1 MVKEKFTHKI
11 LVRCTEEQYQSIKKE
26 SEEKKVPIAQLVR
39 FIVFGGK
46 FKKIDR
52 VRFQKIAELD
62 SVLSGLSAYHLGLK
76 NIDDE
81 QLHSLQMEVK
91 KAGINVNQIARN
103 LNSGGNF
110 SKKDLEKIEDLNEK
124 IDNVLRC
131 LGCRL

>member
-46 FKKIDR
+46 FKKIDK
-52 VRFQKIAELD
+52 VRFQKMAELD
-62 SVLSGLSAYHLGLK
+62 SALSGLSAYNLGLK

-91 KAGINVNQIARN
+91 KAGININQIARN

-124 IDNVLRC
+124 IDDVLRC

>member
-39 FIVFGGK
+39 FVVFGGK
-46 FKKIDR
+46 FKKIDEN
-52 VRFQKIAELD
+52 RFRKLSKLD
-62 SVLSGLSAYHLGLK
+62 EVLGDLSSYSLGLR
-76 NIDDE
+76 NVDDE
-81 QLHSLQMEVK
+81 ELHNLQIEIK
-91 KAGINVNQIARN
+91 KAGININQIARN
-103 LNSGGNF
+103 LNSGGDF

-124 IDNVLRC
+124 IDRVLRC

>member
-39 FIVFGGK
+39 FIVFGGR

-124 IDNVLRC
+124 IDDVLRC

>member
-46 FKKIDR
+46 FKKIDK

-62 SVLSGLSAYHLGLK
+62 SALSGLSAYNLGLK

-91 KAGINVNQIARN
+91 KAGININQIARN

-124 IDNVLRC
+124 IDDVLRC

>member
-46 FKKIDR
+46 FKKIDK
-52 VRFQKIAELD
+52 VRFQKMAELD
-62 SVLSGLSAYHLGLK
+62 SALSGLSAYNLGLK

-91 KAGINVNQIARN
+91 KAGININQIARN

-110 SKKDLEKIEDLNEK
+110 SKKDLEKIEDLNGK
-124 IDNVLRC
+124 IDDVLRC

>member
-26 SEEKKVPIAQLVR
+26 SEEKKVAIAQLVR

-110 SKKDLEKIEDLNEK
+110 SKKDLEKVEDLNKK
-124 IDNVLRC
+124 IDNLLRC

>member
-39 FIVFGGK
+39 FIIFGGK
-46 FKKIDR
+46 FKKIDEN
-52 VRFQKIAELD
+52 RFRKFAELD
-62 SVLSGLSAYHLGLK
+62 AALNGISAYKVGLK

-81 QLHSLQMEVK
+81 QLHSLQMEIK
-91 KAGINVNQIARN
+91 KAGINLNQIARN
-103 LNSGGNF
+103 LNSGGDF
-110 SKKDLEKIEDLNEK
+110 SKKDLEKIEDLNNK
-124 IDNVLRC
+124 IDDLLRC

>member
-46 FKKIDR
+46 FKKIDEN
-52 VRFQKIAELD
+52 RFKKLSELD
-62 SVLSGLSAYHLGLK
+62 EVLGDLSAYSLGLR
-76 NIDDE
+76 NVDDE
-81 QLHSLQMEVK
+81 ELHNLQIEIK
-91 KAGINVNQIARN
+91 RAGININQIARN

-124 IDNVLRC
+124 IDRVLRC

>member
-46 FKKIDR
+46 FKKIDEN
-52 VRFQKIAELD
+52 RFKKLSELD
-62 SVLSGLSAYHLGLK
+62 EVLGDLSAYSLGLR
-76 NIDDE
+76 NVDDE
-81 QLHSLQMEVK
+81 ELHNLQIEIK
-91 KAGINVNQIARN
+91 KAGININQIARN

-110 SKKDLEKIEDLNEK
+110 SKKDLEKVEDLNGK
-124 IDNVLRC
+124 IDDVLRC

>member
-39 FIVFGGK
+39 FIVFEGK
-46 FKKIDR
+46 FKKIDEN
-52 VRFQKIAELD
+52 RFKKLSELD
-62 SVLSGLSAYHLGLK
+62 EVLGDLSAYSLGLR
-76 NIDDE
+76 NVDDE
-81 QLHSLQMEVK
+81 ELHNLQMEIK
-91 KAGINVNQIARN
+91 RAGININQIARN

-124 IDNVLRC
+124 IDRVLRC

>member
-26 SEEKKVPIAQLVR
+26 SEEKKVAIAQLVR

-103 LNSGGNF
+103 LNAGGNF

-124 IDNVLRC
+124 IDDVLRC

>member
-46 FKKIDR
+46 FKKIDEN
-52 VRFQKIAELD
+52 RFKKLSELD
-62 SVLSGLSAYHLGLK
+62 EVLGDLSAYSLGLR
-76 NIDDE
+76 NVDDE
-81 QLHSLQMEVK
+81 ELHNLQIEIK
-91 KAGINVNQIARN
+91 RAGININQIARN
-103 LNSGGNF
+103 LNSSGNF

-124 IDNVLRC
+124 IDRVLRC

>member
-11 LVRCTEEQYQSIKKE
+11 LVRCTEEQYQAIKKE

-39 FIVFGGK
+39 FVVFGGK

-62 SVLSGLSAYHLGLK
+62 GVLSGLSAYHLGLK

-81 QLHSLQMEVK
+81 RLHSLQMEVK

-103 LNSGGNF
+103 LNAGGNF
-110 SKKDLEKIEDLNEK
+110 SKKDLEKVEDLNGK
-124 IDNVLRC
+124 IDDVLRC

>member
-46 FKKIDR
+46 FKKIDEN
-52 VRFQKIAELD
+52 RFKKLSELD
-62 SVLSGLSAYHLGLK
+62 EVLGDLSAYSLGLR
-76 NIDDE
+76 NVDDE
-81 QLHSLQMEVK
+81 ELHNLQIEIK
-91 KAGINVNQIARN
+91 KAGININQIARN

-110 SKKDLEKIEDLNEK
+110 SKKDLEKIEDLNRK

>member
-76 NIDDE
+76 NINDE

-124 IDNVLRC
+124 IDDVLRC

>member
-39 FIVFGGK
+39 FVVFGGR

-103 LNSGGNF
+103 LNAGGNF
-110 SKKDLEKIEDLNEK
+110 SKKDLEKVEDLNGK
-124 IDNVLRC
+124 IDDVLRC

>member
-39 FIVFGGK
+39 FVVFGGK

-81 QLHSLQMEVK
+81 ELHNLQIEIK
-91 KAGINVNQIARN
+91 RAGININQIARN

-124 IDNVLRC
+124 IDRVLRC

>member
-11 LVRCTEEQYQSIKKE
+11 LVRCTEDQYQSIKKE

-46 FKKIDR
+46 FKKIDEN
-52 VRFQKIAELD
+52 RFKKLSELD
-62 SVLSGLSAYHLGLK
+62 EVLGDLSAYSLGLR
-76 NIDDE
+76 NVDDE
-81 QLHSLQMEVK
+81 ELHNLQIEIK
-91 KAGINVNQIARN
+91 RAGININQIARN

-124 IDNVLRC
+124 IDRVLRC

>member
-124 IDNVLRC
+124 IDDVLRC

>member
-46 FKKIDR
+46 FKKIDK

-62 SVLSGLSAYHLGLK
+62 SALSGLSAYNLGLK

-103 LNSGGNF
+103 LNAGGNF
-110 SKKDLEKIEDLNEK
+110 SKKDLEKVEDLNGK
-124 IDNVLRC
+124 IDDVLRC

>member
-76 NIDDE
+76 NIDDS

-103 LNSGGNF
+103 LNAGGNF
-110 SKKDLEKIEDLNEK
+110 SKKDLEKVEDLNEK
-124 IDNVLRC
+124 IDDVLRC

>member
-11 LVRCTEEQYQSIKKE
+11 LVRCTEEQYQAIKKE

-39 FIVFGGK
+39 FVVFGGK

-62 SVLSGLSAYHLGLK
+62 GVLSGLSAYHLGLK

-81 QLHSLQMEVK
+81 QLHNLQMEVK

-110 SKKDLEKIEDLNEK
+110 SKKDLEKIEDLNKK
-124 IDNVLRC
+124 IDDLLRC

>member
-46 FKKIDR
+46 FKKIDEN
-52 VRFQKIAELD
+52 RFKKLSELD
-62 SVLSGLSAYHLGLK
+62 EVLGDLSAYSLGLR
-76 NIDDE
+76 NVDDE
-81 QLHSLQMEVK
+81 ELHNLQIEIK
-91 KAGINVNQIARN
+91 KAGININQIARN

-124 IDNVLRC
+124 IDRVLRC

>member
-110 SKKDLEKIEDLNEK
+110 SKKDLEKVEDLNKK
-124 IDNVLRC
+124 IDNLLRC

>member
-46 FKKIDR
+46 FKKIDEN
-52 VRFQKIAELD
+52 RFKKLSELD
-62 SVLSGLSAYHLGLK
+62 EVLGDLSAYSLGLR

-81 QLHSLQMEVK
+81 ELHNLQIEIK
-91 KAGINVNQIARN
+91 RAGININQIARN

-124 IDNVLRC
+124 IDRVLRC

>member
-11 LVRCTEEQYQSIKKE
+11 LVRCTEDQYQSIKKE
-26 SEEKKVPIAQLVR
+26 SEEKKVAIAQLVR

-46 FKKIDR
+46 FKKIDK

-62 SVLSGLSAYHLGLK
+62 SALSGLSAYNLGLK

-81 QLHSLQMEVK
+81 QLHSLQMEIK

-103 LNSGGNF
+103 LNAGGKF
-110 SKKDLEKIEDLNEK
+110 SKKDLEKVEDLNKK
-124 IDNVLRC
+124 IDDLLRC

>member
-11 LVRCTEEQYQSIKKE
+11 LVRCTEEQYQSIKNE

-46 FKKIDR
+46 FKKIDEN
-52 VRFQKIAELD
+52 RFRKIAELD
-62 SVLSGLSAYHLGLK
+62 SALSGLSAYNLGLK

-103 LNSGGNF
+103 LNAGGNF
-110 SKKDLEKIEDLNEK
+110 SKKDLEKVEDLNGK

>member
-11 LVRCTEEQYQSIKKE
+11 LVRCTEDQYQSIKKE

-46 FKKIDR
+46 FKKIDEN
-52 VRFQKIAELD
+52 RFKKLSELD
-62 SVLSGLSAYHLGLK
+62 EVLGDLSAYSLGLR
-76 NIDDE
+76 NVDDE
-81 QLHSLQMEVK
+81 ELHNLQIEIK
-91 KAGINVNQIARN
+91 KTGININQIARN

-110 SKKDLEKIEDLNEK
+110 SKKDLEKIEDLNGK
-124 IDNVLRC
+124 IDDVLRC

>member
-46 FKKIDR
+46 FKKIDEN
-52 VRFQKIAELD
+52 RFKKLSELD
-62 SVLSGLSAYHLGLK
+62 EVLGDLSAYSLGLR
-76 NIDDE
+76 NVDDE
-81 QLHSLQMEVK
+81 ELHNLQMEIK
-91 KAGINVNQIARN
+91 RAGININQIARN

-124 IDNVLRC
+124 IDRVLRC

>member
-46 FKKIDR
+46 FKKIDEN
-52 VRFQKIAELD
+52 RFKKLSELD
-62 SVLSGLSAYHLGLK
+62 EVLGDLSAYSLGLR
-76 NIDDE
+76 NVDDE
-81 QLHSLQMEVK
+81 ELHNLQMEIK
-91 KAGINVNQIARN
+91 RAGININQIARN
-103 LNSGGNF
+103 LNSGGDF
-110 SKKDLEKIEDLNEK
+110 SKKDLEKIEDLNKK
-124 IDNVLRC
+124 IDRVLRC

>member
-39 FIVFGGK
+39 FVVFGGK

-62 SVLSGLSAYHLGLK
+62 GVLSGLSAYHLGLK

-81 QLHSLQMEVK
+81 QLHNLQMEVK

-110 SKKDLEKIEDLNEK
+110 SKKDLEKIEDLNKK
-124 IDNVLRC
+124 IDDLLRC

>member
-39 FIVFGGK
+39 FVVFGGK
-46 FKKIDR
+46 FKKIDEN
-52 VRFQKIAELD
+52 RFKKLSELD
-62 SVLSGLSAYHLGLK
+62 EVLGDLSAYSLGLR
-76 NIDDE
+76 NVDDE
-81 QLHSLQMEVK
+81 ELHNLQIEIK
-91 KAGINVNQIARN
+91 KAGININQIARN

-124 IDNVLRC
+124 IDRVLRC

>member
-46 FKKIDR
+46 FKKIDK

-62 SVLSGLSAYHLGLK
+62 SVLSGLSAYNLGLK

-103 LNSGGNF
+103 LNAGGNF
-110 SKKDLEKIEDLNEK
+110 SKKDLEKVEDLNGK
-124 IDNVLRC
+124 IDDVLRC

>member
-46 FKKIDR
+46 FKRIDEN
-52 VRFQKIAELD
+52 RFRKIAELD
-62 SVLSGLSAYHLGLK
+62 SALSGLSAYNLGLK
-76 NIDDE
+76 NINDE
-81 QLHSLQMEVK
+81 QLHSLQMEIK
-91 KAGINVNQIARN
+91 KAGININQIARN

-110 SKKDLEKIEDLNEK
+110 SKKDLEKIEDLNGK
-124 IDNVLRC
+124 IDDVLRC

>member
-110 SKKDLEKIEDLNEK
+110 SKKDLEKIADLNEK
-124 IDNVLRC
+124 IDDVLRC

>member
-26 SEEKKVPIAQLVR
+26 SEEKKVAIAQLVR

-81 QLHSLQMEVK
+81 QLHNLQMEVK

-110 SKKDLEKIEDLNEK
+110 SKKDLEKIEDLNKK
-124 IDNVLRC
+124 IDDLLRC

>member
-39 FIVFGGK
+39 FVVFGGK

-103 LNSGGNF
+103 LNAGGNF
-110 SKKDLEKIEDLNEK
+110 SKKDLEKVEDLNGK
-124 IDNVLRC
+124 IDDVLRC

>member
-46 FKKIDR
+46 FKKIDEN
-52 VRFQKIAELD
+52 RFKKLSELD
-62 SVLSGLSAYHLGLK
+62 EVLGDLSAYSLGLR
-76 NIDDE
+76 NVDDE
-81 QLHSLQMEVK
+81 ELHNLQIEIK
-91 KAGINVNQIARN
+91 KAGININQIARN
-103 LNSGGNF
+103 LNFGGNF

-124 IDNVLRC
+124 IDRVLRC

>member
-39 FIVFGGK
+39 FVVFGGR
-46 FKKIDR
+46 FKNIDR

-103 LNSGGNF
+103 LNAGGNF
-110 SKKDLEKIEDLNEK
+110 SKKDLEKVEDLNEK
-124 IDNVLRC
+124 IDDVLRC